1 MEITLSTHWQQFKQF
16 RIKNKHRRFRKVAKV
31 VSKVTL
37 TVNLDL
43 QDRLI
48 NGQARDISH
57 IEYTQ
62 GVNRKAYVN
71 FPDEQAGL
79 KAMGSCYIGRQNSW
93 LLIEKYEAEV
103 PIKKGSTSSSIKHP
117 QFLLTRCY

>member
-1 MEITLSTHWQQFKQF
+1 M
-16 RIKNKHRRFRKVAKV
+16 
-31 VSKVTL
+31 
-37 TVNLDL
+37 

-48 NGQARDISH
+48 NGQAGNISH
-57 IEYTQ
+57 IEFAQ

-79 KAMGSCYIGRQNSW
+79 KAMGSSSIGRQNSW
-93 LLIEKYEAEV
+93 LLIEKYEAEI
-103 PIKKGSTSSSIKHP
+103 PIKKGSASSSIKRP